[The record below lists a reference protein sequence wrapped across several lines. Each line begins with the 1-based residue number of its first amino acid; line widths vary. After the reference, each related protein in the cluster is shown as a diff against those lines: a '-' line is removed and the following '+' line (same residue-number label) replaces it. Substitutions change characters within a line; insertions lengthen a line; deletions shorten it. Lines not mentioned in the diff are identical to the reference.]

1 MQIGFQKKQVFLVLE
16 QKKAVIS
23 DVLKYDTIVLG
34 GGLYASGIAG
44 LSFLKKNIKQLSNKK
59 LFCF

>member
-1 MQIGFQKKQVFLVLE
+1 MLE